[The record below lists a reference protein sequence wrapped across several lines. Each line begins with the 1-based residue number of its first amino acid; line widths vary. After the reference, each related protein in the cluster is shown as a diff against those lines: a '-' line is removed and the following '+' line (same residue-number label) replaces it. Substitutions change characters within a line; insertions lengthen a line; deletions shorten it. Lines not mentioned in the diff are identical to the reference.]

1 MRVKRIFILCVALSL
16 LAIHSLMAQSQIV
29 SEMGE
34 AVTNITGSFLDNP
47 YHHSNTKKI
56 FDIAGKFDKALDEMY
71 DATPAR
77 NKEDLYIILNMKNI
91 VKWLDFITAN
101 IVGYSR
107 GGFDA
112 SEWETKFNPIL
123 TGFGWTWKVLHSTED
138 IIFYEYSKDG
148 FKMVMARNILPKKDY
163 GDYNAVAFSCDT
175 WDAKLKRITY
185 SNRRV
190 VFGGNYQF
198 VDYGDDENVYKKFS
212 RFSSKRGSDLS
223 SFK

>member
-101 IVGYSR
+101 IVGYS
-107 GGFDA
+107 
-112 SEWETKFNPIL
+112 SSCIHYQNITKKFNTI
-123 TGFGWTWKVLHSTED
+123 KYQR
-138 IIFYEYSKDG
+138 INIFLLC
-148 FKMVMARNILPKKDY
+148 R
-163 GDYNAVAFSCDT
+163 
-175 WDAKLKRITY
+175 
-185 SNRRV
+185 
-190 VFGGNYQF
+190 
-198 VDYGDDENVYKKFS
+198 
-212 RFSSKRGSDLS
+212 
-223 SFK
+223 